1 MSVSFFIARRLSL
14 ASEGKKF
21 SPAVS
26 VGITAVALAVLVMAS
41 AIAIVE
47 GFKREITAKVAGF
60 NSHIVLTPLGAGESE
75 EAAPSTEP
83 SNLLTLTPT
92 LKSILDSQD
101 YITDYS
107 LQAAVPSIFKTS
119 NDFKGAYLK
128 SLSGA
133 DNFDFVSSSIIDG
146 KVPDF
151 SSPVSKDKVV
161 LSQSIASDLGLK
173 AGDKID
179 TYFITDKI
187 LVRRLTVAAIYNSH
201 FEAYDQ
207 TFAYGSLP
215 LIQEIG
221 NTRPNEATS
230 ISISVDDF
238 SKVDEYAAELTS
250 ALINAYQSGLI
261 YRLYSVT
268 TARQAGAGY
277 FHWLNMLDTNVI
289 VVLTLMTIVAVITLI
304 SGMLILMVDK
314 IRVIAL
320 LAALGAGRK
329 LISGIFIRLA
339 SKIAIIGLAIG
350 DILAI
355 SLLYAQDKTHFIPL
369 DADSYYIDFVPVQLS
384 FADLAILNLAI
395 LAIIWLALLLPS
407 RFAGKVA
414 PARTLARE

>member
-1 MSVSFFIARRLSL
+1 MSVTFFIARRLSL
-14 ASEGKKF
+14 ASEGRKL

-26 VGITAVALAVLVMAS
+26 VGIAAVALAVMVMAC
-41 AIAIVE
+41 AIAIVG

-60 NSHIVLTPLGAGESE
+60 NSHIMLTPMTGDQ
-75 EAAPSTEP
+75 AAEVASANEP
-83 SNLLTLTPT
+83 SNLMSLTPS
-92 LKSILDSQD
+92 LKAILESQP

-128 SLSGA
+128 SLTGE
-133 DNFDFVSSSIIDG
+133 NNLDFVSTSMISG
-146 KVPDF
+146 TVPDY
-151 SSPVSKDKVV
+151 SKPDSKDKIVM
-161 LSQSIASDLGLK
+161 SQSIASDLGLK

-187 LVRRLTVAAIYNSH
+187 LVRRLTIEGIYNSH
-201 FEAYDQ
+201 FDAYDK

-215 LIQEIG
+215 IVQEIG
-221 NTRPNEATS
+221 NARANEATS

-238 SKVDEYAAELTS
+238 SKVEEYAAELS
-250 ALINAYQSGLI
+250 AALIEAYQSGLI
-261 YRLYSVT
+261 YRLYNVT

-320 LAALGAGRK
+320 LAALGARRR
-329 LISGIFIRLA
+329 LISRIFIRLA
-339 SKIAIIGLAIG
+339 AKIALIGLAIG

-355 SLLYAQDKTHFIPL
+355 GLLFAQDKTHFIPL
-369 DADSYYIDFVPVQLS
+369 DPDSYYIDFVPVSIS
-384 FADLAILNLAI
+384 FADLAILNVAVLAI
-395 LAIIWLALLLPS
+395 VWLSLLLPS

-414 PARTLARE
+414 PAKTLARE